1 MVLHQPFT
9 CFQHPKG
16 WGIIALLAG
25 GGDRM
30 GRDDMKNSAP
40 SLSLLSHILLR
51 SNQAQT
57 TNQDA
62 IAARRPLPPVGNLS
76 IDDFGDLWNLANS
89 HHVIMRAFP
98 GLRQM
103 MEQQGSDK
111 LGWIDRAL
119 SKEQARIDHAISFLA
134 PICQSL
140 EQAGDV
146 IVIKSLDHWP
156 DLGNDLDLYTNAEGA
171 DVVRIMKEK
180 FNAELDERSWGDRLA
195 NKWNFI
201 VPGLPELV
209 EVHIARLGQTGEQK
223 AITESLI
230 KRSGTVEYGGHTFRV
245 PAPEHRMVI
254 STLQRMYRHF
264 YVRLCDVVDNAKL
277 MNSGAIDY
285 MYLSTLA
292 KSAGL
297 WGGLATYMV
306 IVSEYVESYRGHGIN
321 LPPVVTEAA
330 RFGNDLV
337 YFKRNF
343 LRIPIFPQS
352 AKLYAS
358 EWARLLMNGEIKN
371 TLRLSLLPGL
381 ATAAAL
387 EMKFTGSDKGI
398 W

>member
-1 MVLHQPFT
+1 
-9 CFQHPKG
+9 
-16 WGIIALLAG
+16 
-25 GGDRM
+25 
-30 GRDDMKNSAP
+30 MKNSAR

-51 SNQAQT
+51 NSHDPTANPATNRDSNAT
-57 TNQDA
+57 GRDT
-62 IAARRPLPPVGNLS
+62 PSVGNFGTDDFRS
-76 IDDFGDLWNLANS
+76 DDFGDLWNLANS

-103 MEQQGSDK
+103 MMVEPGGDK

-119 SKEQARIDHAISFLA
+119 SKEQARIDHALSFLA

-140 EQAGDV
+140 EDAGDV

-171 DVVRIMKEK
+171 DVVSIMKEK

-245 PAPEHRMVI
+245 PAPEHRLVI

-277 MNSGAIDY
+277 MDSGAVDY
-285 MYLSTLA
+285 MYLRTLA

-306 IVSEYVESYRGHGIN
+306 IVSEYVESYRGYGIN
-321 LPPVVTEAA
+321 LPPVVSDAA

-358 EWARLLMNGEIKN
+358 EWARLLMNGEFEN